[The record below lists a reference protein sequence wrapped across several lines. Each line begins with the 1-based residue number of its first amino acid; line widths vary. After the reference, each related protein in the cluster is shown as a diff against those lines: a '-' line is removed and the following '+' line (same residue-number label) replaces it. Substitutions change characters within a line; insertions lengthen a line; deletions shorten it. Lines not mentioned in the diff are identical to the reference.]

1 MVKLASIIE
10 PKQTKHCY
18 SCQTVKDV
26 SGFGKNTARR
36 DGLQSYCKHCRA
48 NADRANYLKDPQR
61 KYREHYAYKQGL
73 KLKVYNYLST
83 HPCVDCGEANP
94 IFLEFDHVRGE
105 KFSNLGTLLRNNK
118 GWNVI
123 EKEIAKCAVRCIK
136 CHRIKTAKQFGWYK
150 WLEQVKGSGS
160 STA

>member
-26 SGFGKNTARR
+26 SGFGKNAARR

-73 KLKVYNYLST
+73 KLKVYN
-83 HPCVDCGEANP
+83 
-94 IFLEFDHVRGE
+94 
-105 KFSNLGTLLRNNK
+105 
-118 GWNVI
+118 
-123 EKEIAKCAVRCIK
+123 
-136 CHRIKTAKQFGWYK
+136 
-150 WLEQVKGSGS
+150 
-160 STA
+160 